1 MKWIGQHIWDFISR
15 FRNDVYL
22 ENLSTSTDTA
32 ILVVDTNGKVTKNAS
47 AGSNTSFTVTADSG
61 SDQTIEDSA
70 TLSIAGGTGI
80 STVVGAIDKVTVNV
94 DASQTGITLLTG
106 VRTLT
111 VGTSSV
117 NGVVTMYLPTTDPGI
132 TGRLYTADGF
142 VKVSP

>member
-22 ENLSTSTDTA
+22 ENLSTTTDTA